1 MTNGSSRPLFVFFP
15 PKSEHAQPAGVAFH
29 WRVWGIT
36 ERIMTRFL
44 LITSAVGLCLAAPA
58 FAQTTSQDEMNRQR
72 ATPPSSSAQQPSAAP
87 SQQQP
92 NQAQSPKSS
101 SGSSS
106 AQAPSSS
113 GPSSAQ
119 NPPADKQNQG
129 RAQNQR
135 QPAPSTNAQAPASS
149 NQPSSAANQNTQPSS
164 NQNAQAPA
172 DQKQPK
178 RSATDRNR
186 PSQNGQAQ
194 NQQTRQDRRQN
205 AQSDRQNAQS
215 DRSQNRQSRRD
226 NAQTRDRNR
235 SSASLNVNIND
246 TQRTRI
252 ASVIRSSNV
261 RPINVNFRIA
271 TGVVVPRSVVL
282 HPVSSSIVEI
292 VPEYRGYSYFV
303 TNEQIVIVEP
313 RKKTIIAVLP
323 AGGEAARAQAPASS
337 RTSFTQQQREAIHNR
352 ATTLRTSETVGLSGP
367 IVVEEE
373 IPATIE
379 LQEFP
384 TEIVTEVPTISTYLY
399 FRQGSDI
406 VVVDPGPR
414 RVIEVIR

>member
-1 MTNGSSRPLFVFFP
+1 M
-15 PKSEHAQPAGVAFH
+15 K
-29 WRVWGIT
+29 
-36 ERIMTRFL
+36 RFL
-44 LITSAVGLCLAAPA
+44 MITSAIGLCLAAPA
-58 FAQTTSQDEMNRQR
+58 FAQTTNQDEMNRQR
-72 ATPPSSSAQQPSAAP
+72 ATPNTTQQPSAAP
-87 SQQQP
+87 SQQQSRQP
-92 NQAQSPKSS
+92 A
-101 SGSSS
+101 GSSS
-106 AQAPSSS
+106 AQTPSQSQ
-113 GPSSAQ
+113 SAQ
-119 NPPADKQNQG
+119 NPPADQNQG

-149 NQPSSAANQNTQPSS
+149 NQPSSATNENMNQRGQAQNQRPSS
-164 NQNAQAPA
+164 NMDAQAPA
-172 DQKQPK
+172 DQKQPR

-186 PSQNGQAQ
+186 PEQSGQAQ
-194 NQQTRQDRRQN
+194 NKQMRQDRRQN
-205 AQSDRQNAQS
+205 AQSDRQNSQRDRQDAQSNRQNAQS
-215 DRSQNRQSRRD
+215 DRMQNRQSQRD
-226 NAQTRDRNR
+226 NAQNRDRNR
-235 SSASLNVNIND
+235 SSASLNVNINE

-252 ASVIRSSNV
+252 ASVISRTNV

-271 TGVVVPRSVVL
+271 TGVVVPRTVVL
-282 HPVSSSIVEI
+282 HTVPSSIIEI
-292 VPEYRGYSYFV
+292 APQFRGYSYFV

-313 RKKTIIAVLP
+313 RKKTIVATLP

-337 RTSFTQQQREAIHNR
+337 RTTFTQQQREVIHNR
-352 ATTLRTSETVGLSGP
+352 ATTLRSSETVGLSGP

-384 TEIVTEVPTISTYLY
+384 TEIVTEVPTISTYRY

>member
-1 MTNGSSRPLFVFFP
+1 M
-15 PKSEHAQPAGVAFH
+15 K
-29 WRVWGIT
+29 
-36 ERIMTRFL
+36 RFL
-44 LITSAVGLCLAAPA
+44 MITSAVGLCLATPA
-58 FAQTTSQDEMNRQR
+58 FAQTATQDQMNKER
-72 ATPPSSSAQQPSAAP
+72 ATPSTTQQPSAAP
-87 SQQQP
+87 SQQP
-92 NQAQSPKSS
+92 S
-101 SGSSS
+101 SGASST
-106 AQAPSSS
+106 QAPSQSQ
-113 GPSSAQ
+113 SAQ
-119 NPPADKQNQG
+119 NPPANQNQG
-129 RAQNQR
+129 RAQNDR
-135 QPAPSTNAQAPASS
+135 QPKPSTNAQAPGSS
-149 NQPSSAANQNTQPSS
+149 NQPSSAAANENQNMNQRGKAQNQQPSS
-164 NQNAQAPA
+164 NKNARAPA

-186 PSQNGQAQ
+186 SEQNGQAQ

-205 AQSDRQNAQS
+205 AQSDRQNTRRDRQNAQS
-215 DRSQNRQSRRD
+215 DRMQNQQSRRD

-235 SSASLNVNIND
+235 SSASLNVNINE

-261 RPINVNFRIA
+261 RAISVNFRIA
-271 TGVVVPRSVVL
+271 TGVAVPRSVVL

-313 RKKTIIAVLP
+313 RKKTIVAVLP
-323 AGGEAARAQAPASS
+323 ASGEAARAQAPASS
-337 RTSFTQQQREAIHNR
+337 RTTFTQQQREVISNR
-352 ATTLRTSETVGLSGP
+352 ATTLRSSETVGLSGP

-384 TEIVTEVPTISTYLY
+384 TEIVTEVPTISTYRY